1 MVKEY
6 TRKYILYGAE
16 YYEHQSK
23 LLSQYQ
29 EKKKQI
35 EEYLLEIK
43 DVIIDDVRD
52 AMRDRRE
59 SM

>member
-6 TRKYILYGAE
+6 TKKYSLYTGA
-16 YYEHQSK
+16 YYEHQSQ
-23 LLSQYQ
+23 LLSRYQ

-43 DVIIDDVRD
+43 DVIIDDVQD

>member
-6 TRKYILYGAE
+6 ATKYSLYTAD
-16 YYEHQSK
+16 YYEHQAK

-29 EKKKQI
+29 EKKRQI

-43 DVIIDDVRD
+43 DVIIDDVTD
-52 AMRDRRE
+52 AMQDKRQ
-59 SM
+59 SL

>member
-6 TRKYILYGAE
+6 IKKYSLYSAA
-16 YYEHQSK
+16 YHEHQAH

-35 EEYLLEIK
+35 EEYLQEIK

-52 AMRDRRE
+52 SMRDRRQ